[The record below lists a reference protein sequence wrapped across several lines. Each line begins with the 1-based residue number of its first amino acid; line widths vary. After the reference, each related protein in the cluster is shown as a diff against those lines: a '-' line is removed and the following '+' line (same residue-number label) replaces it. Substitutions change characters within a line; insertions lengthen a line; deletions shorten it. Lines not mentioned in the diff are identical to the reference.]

1 MIDSQIALVYG
12 TYLFAT
18 ISPGPSNMAVMG
30 TAMRD
35 GRRPA
40 LALAAGV
47 VTGSLFWA
55 LLAGAGLSAVLTA
68 YTPALFILKIASG
81 IYLLYLAACAGK
93 SAMKPGADVER
104 TNTEPEGPRYW
115 SLYRQGALMHIGN
128 PKAIIVWIAIIS
140 LGAHEASPFGW
151 ELAIIGGCA
160 TLGTMVFGGYAVLF
174 STTSMIA
181 LYARWRRWLE
191 GTLSMVFMAA
201 GLKLL
206 FSRS

>member
-1 MIDSQIALVYG
+1 MTDSQIAFVYG
-12 TYLFAT
+12 TYLVAT

-40 LALAAGV
+40 LALAIGV

-55 LLAGAGLSAVLTA
+55 VLAGAGLSAVLTA
-68 YTPALFILKIASG
+68 YTPALFILKLAG
-81 IYLLYLAACAGK
+81 GVYLLYLAMRTGK
-93 SAMKPGADVER
+93 SALKPGASFAR
-104 TNTEPEGPRYW
+104 TNTEPVRACYW
-115 SLYRQGALMHIGN
+115 SLYRQGVLMHASN
-128 PKAIIVWIAIIS
+128 PKAILVWIAIIS
-140 LGAHEASPFGW
+140 LGAHEASPFGRT
-151 ELAIIGGCA
+151 LAIVGGCA
-160 TLGTMVFGGYAVLF
+160 TLGIMVFGGYAILF

-181 LYARWRRWLE
+181 LYARWRRWIE
-191 GTLSMVFMAA
+191 GSFSMVFMAA